1 MCEYSVGIFARIMS
15 RPAAPAVLL
24 ADPPNSPKG
33 RLAFAALIAGG
44 LAIAFSPIFMRL
56 SEIGPLATA
65 VHRLALGLPVFWLW
79 LALEKGP
86 DGKNG
91 GRQRGPQ
98 SWRDAGLLA
107 LAGLF
112 FALDLAAWHSS
123 LGYTSVANATLLA
136 NNAPIFVA
144 LGAWLLW
151 RERPTRGFVIGLA
164 LSIVGCALLSRG
176 GFKPGQSTL
185 LGDGLALLTGV
196 FYSGYF
202 LTVKRLRA
210 RFTTAAIMTWSAMVG
225 AALLLPAAW
234 ITEGGLAEG
243 ALLPAS
249 LAGWLV
255 VLALALFSHVGGQ
268 SLITYAMA
276 HLPAGFS
283 ALTLLI
289 QPVGAAIFAWV
300 LFAEALGPLQLAG
313 GLVVLAGIWLARR

>member
-1 MCEYSVGIFARIMS
+1 MCQYSAGNFARIMS
-15 RPAAPAVLL
+15 RPVFS
-24 ADPPNSPKG
+24 DPQT

-56 SEIGPLATA
+56 SEIGPIATA
-65 VHRLALGLPVFWLW
+65 VHRLTLGLPVFWLW
-79 LALEKGP
+79 LALEKGE
-86 DGKNG
+86 GQ
-91 GRQRGPQ
+91 QRGPAN
-98 SWRDAGLLA
+98 WRDAGLLA

-144 LGAWLLW
+144 LGAWVLW
-151 RERPTRGFVIGLA
+151 RERPTRAFALGLVLA
-164 LSIVGCALLSRG
+164 LAGSALLSRG
-176 GFKPGQSTL
+176 GFVPGQSTL
-185 LGDGLALLTGV
+185 LGDGLALLTGL

-202 LTVKRLRA
+202 LTVKRLRT

-234 ITEGGLAEG
+234 LMEGS
-243 ALLPAS
+243 LLPAS
-249 LAGWLV
+249 LAGWSV

-276 HLPAGFS
+276 QLPAGFS

-289 QPVGAAIFAWV
+289 QPVGAAIFAWI
-300 LFAEALGPLQLAG
+300 LFGEALGPLQLTG
-313 GLVVLAGIWLARR
+313 GLIVLAGIWLARR

>member
-1 MCEYSVGIFARIMS
+1 MCEYSAGIIARIMS
-15 RPAAPAVLL
+15 RPAAHAALL
-24 ADPPNSPKG
+24 ADPHR

-44 LAIAFSPIFMRL
+44 IAIAFSPIFMRL

-65 VHRLALGLPVFWLW
+65 VHRLALGLPLFWLW
-79 LALEKGP
+79 LALEKGG
-86 DGKNG
+86 D
-91 GRQRGPQ
+91 QGPLPLR
-98 SWRDAGLLA
+98 SRPANWLEAGLLA

-151 RERPTRGFVIGLA
+151 RERPTRAFLIGLA
-164 LSIVGCALLSRG
+164 LSVVGCALLSRG

-234 ITEGGLAEG
+234 ASEGV
-243 ALLPAS
+243 LLPAS

-276 HLPAGFS
+276 QLPAGFS

-289 QPVGAAIFAWV
+289 QPVGAAIFAWI
-300 LFAEALGPLQLAG
+300 LFGEALGPLQLAG

>member
-1 MCEYSVGIFARIMS
+1 MT
-15 RPAAPAVLL
+15 RPAFTNPQ
-24 ADPPNSPKG
+24 S
-33 RLAFAALIAGG
+33 RLAFAALVAGG
-44 LAIAFSPIFMRL
+44 IAIAFSPIFMRL
-56 SEIGPLATA
+56 SEIGPIATA

-79 LALEKGP
+79 LAFEKGP
-86 DGKNG
+86 GEKQDV
-91 GRQRGPQ
+91 RQPASLRNRPA
-98 SWRDAGLLA
+98 SWREAGLLA
-107 LAGLF
+107 LSGLF

-151 RERPTRGFVIGLA
+151 RERPTRSFLIGLA
-164 LSIVGCALLSRG
+164 LAVIGSAALSRG
-176 GFKPGQSTL
+176 GFKPGHSTL
-185 LGDGLALLTGV
+185 FGDGLALLTGV

-210 RFTTAAIMTWSAMVG
+210 RFTTAAIMTWTAMVG

-234 ITEGGLAEG
+234 LSEG

-289 QPVGAAIFAWV
+289 QPVGAAIFAWI
-300 LFAEALGPLQLAG
+300 LFGEALGPLQLAG

>member
-1 MCEYSVGIFARIMS
+1 MP
-15 RPAAPAVLL
+15 RPILT
-24 ADPPNSPKG
+24 DPQR

-44 LAIAFSPIFMRL
+44 IAIAFSPIFMRL
-56 SEIGPLATA
+56 SEVGPIATA
-65 VHRLALGLPVFWLW
+65 VHRLVLGLPLFWLW
-79 LALEKGP
+79 LALEKG
-86 DGKNG
+86 DGQ
-91 GRQRGPQ
+91 QRGPAN
-98 SWRDAGLLA
+98 WRDAGLLA

-144 LGAWLLW
+144 LGAWALW
-151 RERPTRGFVIGLA
+151 RERPTRGFVIGLT

-225 AALLLPAAW
+225 ALLLLPAAW
-234 ITEGGLAEG
+234 ASEG

-289 QPVGAAIFAWV
+289 QPVGAALLAWI
-300 LFAEALGPLQLAG
+300 LFGEALGPLQLAG

>member
-1 MCEYSVGIFARIMS
+1 MP
-15 RPAAPAVLL
+15 RPILT
-24 ADPPNSPKG
+24 DPQR
-33 RLAFAALIAGG
+33 RLAFTALIAGG
-44 LAIAFSPIFMRL
+44 IAIAFSPIFMRL
-56 SEIGPLATA
+56 SEVGPIATA
-65 VHRLALGLPVFWLW
+65 VHRLVLGLPLFWLW
-79 LALEKGP
+79 LAVEKG
-86 DGKNG
+86 DGQ
-91 GRQRGPQ
+91 QRGPAN
-98 SWRDAGLLA
+98 WRDAGLLA

-151 RERPTRGFVIGLA
+151 RERPTRGFVIGLT

-225 AALLLPAAW
+225 ALILLPAAW
-234 ITEGGLAEG
+234 ASEGL
-243 ALLPAS
+243 LLPAS
-249 LAGWLV
+249 LAGWFV

-289 QPVGAAIFAWV
+289 QPVGAALLAWI
-300 LFAEALGPLQLAG
+300 LFGEALGPLQLAG
-313 GLVVLAGIWLARR
+313 GFVVLAGIWLARR

>member
-1 MCEYSVGIFARIMS
+1 MS
-15 RPAAPAVLL
+15 RPAPAALL
-24 ADPPNSPKG
+24 ADPKS
-33 RLAFAALIAGG
+33 RLAFTALVAGG
-44 LAIAFSPIFMRL
+44 IAIAFSPIFMRL

-65 VHRLALGLPVFWLW
+65 VQRLALGLPVFWLW
-79 LALEKGP
+79 LALEKGASERA
-86 DGKNG
+86 GT
-91 GRQRGPQ
+91 QRAPAG
-98 SWRDAGLLA
+98 WRDAGLLA

-123 LGYTSVANATLLA
+123 LVYTSVANATLLA

-144 LGAWLLW
+144 LGAWILW
-151 RERPTRGFVIGLA
+151 RERPTRAFALGLVLA
-164 LSIVGCALLSRG
+164 LAGSALLSRG
-176 GFKPGQSTL
+176 GFVPGQSTL

-210 RFTTAAIMTWSAMVG
+210 RFATATIMTWTAMVG
-225 AALLLPAAW
+225 ALLLLPAAW
-234 ITEGGLAEG
+234 IAQGP
-243 ALLPAS
+243 LLPAS
-249 LAGWLV
+249 MAGWLV
-255 VLALALFSHVGGQ
+255 VLALALVSHVGGQ

-289 QPVGAAIFAWV
+289 QPVGAAIFAWI
-300 LFAEALGPLQLAG
+300 LFGEALGPLQLAG

>member
-1 MCEYSVGIFARIMS
+1 MCQYSAGNFARIMS
-15 RPAAPAVLL
+15 RPVFS
-24 ADPPNSPKG
+24 DPQT

-56 SEIGPLATA
+56 SEIGPIATA
-65 VHRLALGLPVFWLW
+65 VHRLTLGLPVFWLW
-79 LALEKGP
+79 LALEKG
-86 DGKNG
+86 DGQ
-91 GRQRGPQ
+91 QRGPAN
-98 SWRDAGLLA
+98 WRDAGLLA

-144 LGAWLLW
+144 LGAWVLW
-151 RERPTRGFVIGLA
+151 RERPTRAFALGLVLA
-164 LSIVGCALLSRG
+164 LAGSALLSRG
-176 GFKPGQSTL
+176 GFVPGQSTL
-185 LGDGLALLTGV
+185 LGDGLALLTGL

-202 LTVKRLRA
+202 LTVKRLRT

-225 AALLLPAAW
+225 AALLLPTAW
-234 ITEGGLAEG
+234 LMEGS
-243 ALLPAS
+243 LLPAS
-249 LAGWLV
+249 LAGWSV

-276 HLPAGFS
+276 QLPAGFS

-289 QPVGAAIFAWV
+289 QPVGAAIFAWI
-300 LFAEALGPLQLAG
+300 LFGEALGPLQLTG
-313 GLVVLAGIWLARR
+313 GLIVLAGIWLARR

>member
-1 MCEYSVGIFARIMS
+1 MP
-15 RPAAPAVLL
+15 RPILT
-24 ADPPNSPKG
+24 DPQR

-44 LAIAFSPIFMRL
+44 IAIAFSPIFMRL
-56 SEIGPLATA
+56 SEIGPIATA
-65 VHRLALGLPVFWLW
+65 VHRLVLGLPLFWLW
-79 LALEKGP
+79 LALEKG
-86 DGKNG
+86 DGQ
-91 GRQRGPQ
+91 QRGPAN
-98 SWRDAGLLA
+98 WRDAGLLA

-176 GFKPGQSTL
+176 GFRPGQSTL

-225 AALLLPAAW
+225 ALLLLPAAW
-234 ITEGGLAEG
+234 ASEG

-289 QPVGAAIFAWV
+289 QPVGAAVLAWI
-300 LFAEALGPLQLAG
+300 LFGEALGPLQLAG

>member
-1 MCEYSVGIFARIMS
+1 MCEYSAGIIARIMS
-15 RPAAPAVLL
+15 RPAAHAALL
-24 ADPPNSPKG
+24 ADPHR
-33 RLAFAALIAGG
+33 RLAFTALIAGG
-44 LAIAFSPIFMRL
+44 IAIAFSPIFMRL

-65 VHRLALGLPVFWLW
+65 VHRLALGLPLFWLW
-79 LALEKGP
+79 LALEKGG
-86 DGKNG
+86 D
-91 GRQRGPQ
+91 QGPLPLR
-98 SWRDAGLLA
+98 SRPANWREAGLLA

-151 RERPTRGFVIGLA
+151 RERPTRAFVIGLA
-164 LSIVGCALLSRG
+164 LSVVGCALLSRG

-234 ITEGGLAEG
+234 ASEGV
-243 ALLPAS
+243 LLPAS

-276 HLPAGFS
+276 QLPAGFS

-289 QPVGAAIFAWV
+289 QPVGAAIFAWI
-300 LFAEALGPLQLAG
+300 LFGEALGPLQLAG

>member
-1 MCEYSVGIFARIMS
+1 MCEYSAGNFARIMS
-15 RPAAPAVLL
+15 RPVPTPLLL
-24 ADPPNSPKG
+24 ADPQT

-44 LAIAFSPIFMRL
+44 IAIAFSPIFMRL

-65 VHRLALGLPVFWLW
+65 VHRLALGLPLFWLW
-79 LALEKGP
+79 LALDKPDAQGP
-86 DGKNG
+86 LSLKTRPAN
-91 GRQRGPQ
+91 
-98 SWRDAGLLA
+98 WREAGLLA

-144 LGAWLLW
+144 LGAWVLW
-151 RERPTRGFVIGLA
+151 RERPTRSFVVGLG

-176 GFKPGQSTL
+176 GFKPGHSTL

-210 RFTTAAIMTWSAMVG
+210 RFTTAAIMSWSAVVG
-225 AALLLPAAW
+225 ALILLPAAW
-234 ITEGGLAEG
+234 ASEGV
-243 ALLPAS
+243 LLPAS
-249 LAGWLV
+249 LAGWLA

-276 HLPAGFS
+276 QLPAGFS

-289 QPVGAAIFAWV
+289 QPVGAAIFAWI
-300 LFAEALGPLQLAG
+300 LFGEALAPLQLAG

>member
-1 MCEYSVGIFARIMS
+1 MAETFARIMS
-15 RPAAPAVLL
+15 RPVFS
-24 ADPPNSPKG
+24 DPQT
-33 RLAFAALIAGG
+33 RLAFAALVGG
-44 LAIAFSPIFMRL
+44 ALAIAFSPIFMRL
-56 SEIGPLATA
+56 SEIGPIATA
-65 VHRLALGLPVFWLW
+65 VHRLVLGLPLFWLW

-86 DGKNG
+86 DKHQIG
-91 GRQRGPQ
+91 QRRAPAN
-98 SWRDAGLLA
+98 WRDAGLLA
-107 LAGLF
+107 LSGLF
-112 FALDLAAWHSS
+112 FAGDLAAWHSS

-144 LGAWLLW
+144 LGAWVLW
-151 RERPTRGFVIGLA
+151 REKPTRGFLIGLA
-164 LSIVGCALLSRG
+164 LSVVGCALLSRG
-176 GFKPGQSTL
+176 GFKPGHSTL
-185 LGDGLALLTGV
+185 LGDGLALLTAL
-196 FYSGYF
+196 FYSAYF

-210 RFTTAAIMTWSAMVG
+210 RFTTAAIMTWTAMVG
-225 AALLLPAAW
+225 TLILLPVAW
-234 ITEGGLAEG
+234 IMEGG

-255 VLALALFSHVGGQ
+255 LLALALFSHVGGQ

-289 QPVGAAIFAWV
+289 QPVGAAIFAWF

>member
-1 MCEYSVGIFARIMS
+1 MP
-15 RPAAPAVLL
+15 RPILT
-24 ADPPNSPKG
+24 DPQR

-44 LAIAFSPIFMRL
+44 IAIAFSPIFMRL
-56 SEIGPLATA
+56 SEIGPIATA
-65 VHRLALGLPVFWLW
+65 VHRLVLGLPLFWLW
-79 LALEKGP
+79 LALEKG
-86 DGKNG
+86 DGQ
-91 GRQRGPQ
+91 QRGPAN
-98 SWRDAGLLA
+98 WRDAGLLA

-164 LSIVGCALLSRG
+164 LSIVGCAPLSRG
-176 GFKPGQSTL
+176 GFQPGRSTL

-225 AALLLPAAW
+225 ALLLLPAAW
-234 ITEGGLAEG
+234 ASEG

-289 QPVGAAIFAWV
+289 QPVGAAVLAWI
-300 LFAEALGPLQLAG
+300 LFGEALGPLQLAG

>member
-1 MCEYSVGIFARIMS
+1 MP
-15 RPAAPAVLL
+15 RPILT
-24 ADPPNSPKG
+24 DPQR

-44 LAIAFSPIFMRL
+44 IAIAFSPIFMRL
-56 SEIGPLATA
+56 SEIGPIATA
-65 VHRLALGLPVFWLW
+65 VHRLVLGLPLFWLW
-79 LALEKGP
+79 LALEKGE
-86 DGKNG
+86 GQ
-91 GRQRGPQ
+91 QRGPAN
-98 SWRDAGLLA
+98 WRDAGLLA

-151 RERPTRGFVIGLA
+151 RERPTRGFVIGLT

-176 GFKPGQSTL
+176 GFKPGQGTL

-225 AALLLPAAW
+225 ALLLLPAAW
-234 ITEGGLAEG
+234 ASEGV
-243 ALLPAS
+243 LLPAS

-289 QPVGAAIFAWV
+289 QPVGAAVLAWI
-300 LFAEALGPLQLAG
+300 LFGEALGPLQLAG

>member
-1 MCEYSVGIFARIMS
+1 MCEYNAGNFARIMS
-15 RPAAPAVLL
+15 RPVAPPLLL
-24 ADPPNSPKG
+24 ANPQT
-33 RLAFAALIAGG
+33 RLAFAALLAGG

-56 SEIGPLATA
+56 SEIGPIATA
-65 VHRLALGLPVFWLW
+65 VHRLTLGLPVFWLW
-79 LALEKGP
+79 LAVEKGE
-86 DGKNG
+86 
-91 GRQRGPQ
+91 GRRRAPAG
-98 SWRDAGLLA
+98 WRDAGLLA

-144 LGAWLLW
+144 LGAWVLW
-151 RERPTRGFVIGLA
+151 RERPTRGFAVGLVLA
-164 LSIVGCALLSRG
+164 LAGSALLSSG
-176 GFKPGQSTL
+176 GFRPGESTL
-185 LGDGLALLTGV
+185 FGDGLALLTGV

-202 LTVKRLRA
+202 LTVKRLRS

-234 ITEGGLAEG
+234 LAEG
-243 ALLPAS
+243 VLLPAS
-249 LAGWLV
+249 LAGWSV

-289 QPVGAAIFAWV
+289 QPVGAAIFAWI
-300 LFAEALGPLQLAG
+300 LFGEALGPLQLAG

>member
-1 MCEYSVGIFARIMS
+1 MP
-15 RPAAPAVLL
+15 RPILTERQ
-24 ADPPNSPKG
+24 S
-33 RLAFAALIAGG
+33 RLAFAALIVGG

-56 SEIGPLATA
+56 SEIGPIATA
-65 VHRLALGLPVFWLW
+65 VHRLVLGLPLFWLW
-79 LALEKGP
+79 LALEKG
-86 DGKNG
+86 DGQ
-91 GRQRGPQ
+91 QRGPAN
-98 SWRDAGLLA
+98 WRDAGLLA

-151 RERPTRGFVIGLA
+151 RERPTRGFVIGLT
-164 LSIVGCALLSRG
+164 LSIIGCALLSRG

-225 AALLLPAAW
+225 GLILLPAAW
-234 ITEGGLAEG
+234 ASEA

-289 QPVGAAIFAWV
+289 QPVGAAVLAWI
-300 LFAEALGPLQLAG
+300 LFAEALGPLQLTG

>member
-1 MCEYSVGIFARIMS
+1 MP
-15 RPAAPAVLL
+15 RPILT
-24 ADPPNSPKG
+24 DPQR

-44 LAIAFSPIFMRL
+44 IAIAFSPIFMRL
-56 SEIGPLATA
+56 SEVGPIATA
-65 VHRLALGLPVFWLW
+65 VHRLVLGLPLFWLW
-79 LALEKGP
+79 LALEQG
-86 DGKNG
+86 DGQ
-91 GRQRGPQ
+91 QRGPAN
-98 SWRDAGLLA
+98 WRDAGLLA

-225 AALLLPAAW
+225 ALILLPAAW
-234 ITEGGLAEG
+234 ASEGV
-243 ALLPAS
+243 LLPAS
-249 LAGWLV
+249 LAGWFV

-289 QPVGAAIFAWV
+289 QPVGAALLAWI
-300 LFAEALGPLQLAG
+300 LFGEALGPLQLAG

>member
-1 MCEYSVGIFARIMS
+1 MWQYSAGNFARIMS
-15 RPAAPAVLL
+15 RPVFS
-24 ADPPNSPKG
+24 DPQT

-56 SEIGPLATA
+56 SEIGPIATA
-65 VHRLALGLPVFWLW
+65 VHRLTLGLPVFWLW
-79 LALEKGP
+79 LALEKGE
-86 DGKNG
+86 GQ
-91 GRQRGPQ
+91 QRGPAN
-98 SWRDAGLLA
+98 WRDAGLLA

-112 FALDLAAWHSS
+112 FALDLAAWHSA

-144 LGAWLLW
+144 LGAWVLW
-151 RERPTRGFVIGLA
+151 RERPTRAFALGLVLA
-164 LSIVGCALLSRG
+164 LAGSALLSRG
-176 GFKPGQSTL
+176 GFVPGQSTL
-185 LGDGLALLTGV
+185 LGDGLALLTGL

-202 LTVKRLRA
+202 LTVKRLRT

-234 ITEGGLAEG
+234 LMEGS
-243 ALLPAS
+243 LLPAS
-249 LAGWLV
+249 LAGWSV

-276 HLPAGFS
+276 QLPAGFS

-289 QPVGAAIFAWV
+289 QPVGAAIFAWI
-300 LFAEALGPLQLAG
+300 LFGEALGPLQLTG
-313 GLVVLAGIWLARR
+313 GLIVLAGIWLARR

>member
-1 MCEYSVGIFARIMS
+1 MCQYSAGNFARIMS
-15 RPAAPAVLL
+15 RPVFS
-24 ADPPNSPKG
+24 DPQT

-56 SEIGPLATA
+56 SEIGPIATA
-65 VHRLALGLPVFWLW
+65 VHRLTLGLPVFWLW
-79 LALEKGP
+79 LALEKG
-86 DGKNG
+86 DGQ
-91 GRQRGPQ
+91 QRGPAN
-98 SWRDAGLLA
+98 WRDAGLLA

-144 LGAWLLW
+144 LGAWVLW
-151 RERPTRGFVIGLA
+151 RERPTRAFALGLVLA
-164 LSIVGCALLSRG
+164 LAGSALLSHG
-176 GFKPGQSTL
+176 GFIPGQSTL
-185 LGDGLALLTGV
+185 LGDGLALLTGL

-202 LTVKRLRA
+202 LTVKRLRT

-225 AALLLPAAW
+225 AALLLPTAW
-234 ITEGGLAEG
+234 LMEGS
-243 ALLPAS
+243 LLPAS
-249 LAGWLV
+249 LAGWSV

-276 HLPAGFS
+276 QLPAGFS

-289 QPVGAAIFAWV
+289 QPVGAAIFAWI
-300 LFAEALGPLQLAG
+300 LFGEALGPLQLTG
-313 GLVVLAGIWLARR
+313 GLIVLAGIWLARR

>member
-1 MCEYSVGIFARIMS
+1 MS
-15 RPAAPAVLL
+15 RPVFS
-24 ADPPNSPKG
+24 DPQT

-56 SEIGPLATA
+56 SEIGPIATA
-65 VHRLALGLPVFWLW
+65 VHRLTLGLPVFWLW
-79 LALEKGP
+79 LALEKG
-86 DGKNG
+86 DGQ
-91 GRQRGPQ
+91 QRGPAN
-98 SWRDAGLLA
+98 WRDAGLLA

-144 LGAWLLW
+144 LGAWVLW
-151 RERPTRGFVIGLA
+151 RERPTRAFALGLVLA
-164 LSIVGCALLSRG
+164 LAGSALLSHG
-176 GFKPGQSTL
+176 GFIPGQSTL
-185 LGDGLALLTGV
+185 LGDGLALLTGL

-202 LTVKRLRA
+202 LTVKRLRT

-225 AALLLPAAW
+225 AALLLPTAW
-234 ITEGGLAEG
+234 LMEGS
-243 ALLPAS
+243 LLPAS
-249 LAGWLV
+249 LAGWSV

-276 HLPAGFS
+276 QLPAGFS

-289 QPVGAAIFAWV
+289 QPVGAAIFAWI
-300 LFAEALGPLQLAG
+300 LFGEALGPLQLTG
-313 GLVVLAGIWLARR
+313 GLIVLAGIWLARR

>member
-1 MCEYSVGIFARIMS
+1 MP
-15 RPAAPAVLL
+15 RPILT
-24 ADPPNSPKG
+24 DPQR

-44 LAIAFSPIFMRL
+44 IAIAFSPIFMRL
-56 SEIGPLATA
+56 SEVGPIATA
-65 VHRLALGLPVFWLW
+65 VHRLVLGLPLFWLW
-79 LALEKGP
+79 LALEQG
-86 DGKNG
+86 DGQ
-91 GRQRGPQ
+91 QRGPAN
-98 SWRDAGLLA
+98 WRDAGLLA

-225 AALLLPAAW
+225 ALILLPAAW
-234 ITEGGLAEG
+234 ASEGV
-243 ALLPAS
+243 LLPAS
-249 LAGWLV
+249 LAGWFV

-289 QPVGAAIFAWV
+289 QPVGAALLAWI
-300 LFAEALGPLQLAG
+300 LFGEALGPLQLAG
-313 GLVVLAGIWLARR
+313 GFVVLAGIWLARR

>member
-1 MCEYSVGIFARIMS
+1 MP
-15 RPAAPAVLL
+15 RPILT
-24 ADPPNSPKG
+24 DPQR

-44 LAIAFSPIFMRL
+44 IAIAFSPIFMRL
-56 SEIGPLATA
+56 SEIGPIATA
-65 VHRLALGLPVFWLW
+65 VHRLVLGLPLFWLW
-79 LALEKGP
+79 LALEKG
-86 DGKNG
+86 DGQ
-91 GRQRGPQ
+91 QRGPAN
-98 SWRDAGLLA
+98 WRDAGLLA

-210 RFTTAAIMTWSAMVG
+210 RFTV
-225 AALLLPAAW
+225 
-234 ITEGGLAEG
+234 
-243 ALLPAS
+243 
-249 LAGWLV
+249 
-255 VLALALFSHVGGQ
+255 
-268 SLITYAMA
+268 
-276 HLPAGFS
+276 
-283 ALTLLI
+283 
-289 QPVGAAIFAWV
+289 
-300 LFAEALGPLQLAG
+300 
-313 GLVVLAGIWLARR
+313 RK

>member
-1 MCEYSVGIFARIMS
+1 MP
-15 RPAAPAVLL
+15 RPILT
-24 ADPPNSPKG
+24 DPQR
-33 RLAFAALIAGG
+33 RLAFTALIAGG
-44 LAIAFSPIFMRL
+44 IAIAFSPIFMRL
-56 SEIGPLATA
+56 SEVGPIATA
-65 VHRLALGLPVFWLW
+65 VHRLVLGLPLFWLW
-79 LALEKGP
+79 LAVEKG
-86 DGKNG
+86 DGQ
-91 GRQRGPQ
+91 QRGPAN
-98 SWRDAGLLA
+98 WRDAGLLA

-151 RERPTRGFVIGLA
+151 RERPTRGFVIGLT

-176 GFKPGQSTL
+176 GFKSGQSTL

-225 AALLLPAAW
+225 ALILLPAAW
-234 ITEGGLAEG
+234 ASEGL
-243 ALLPAS
+243 LLPAS
-249 LAGWLV
+249 LAGWFV

-289 QPVGAAIFAWV
+289 QPVGAALLAWI
-300 LFAEALGPLQLAG
+300 LFGEALGPLQLAG
-313 GLVVLAGIWLARR
+313 GFVVLAGIWLARR

>member
-1 MCEYSVGIFARIMS
+1 MP
-15 RPAAPAVLL
+15 RPILTERQ
-24 ADPPNSPKG
+24 S

-44 LAIAFSPIFMRL
+44 IAIAFSPIFMRL
-56 SEIGPLATA
+56 SEIGPIATA
-65 VHRLALGLPVFWLW
+65 VHRLLLGLPLFWLW
-79 LALEKGP
+79 LALEKG
-86 DGKNG
+86 DGQ
-91 GRQRGPQ
+91 QRGPAN
-98 SWRDAGLLA
+98 WRDAGLLA

-151 RERPTRGFVIGLA
+151 RERPTRGFVIGLT
-164 LSIVGCALLSRG
+164 LSIIGCALLSRG

-225 AALLLPAAW
+225 GLILLPAAW
-234 ITEGGLAEG
+234 ASEA

-249 LAGWLV
+249 LAGWLA

-289 QPVGAAIFAWV
+289 QPVGAAVLAWI

>member
-1 MCEYSVGIFARIMS
+1 MS
-15 RPAAPAVLL
+15 RPVFTHPQT
-24 ADPPNSPKG
+24 

-44 LAIAFSPIFMRL
+44 IAIAFSPIFMRL
-56 SEIGPLATA
+56 SEIGPIATA
-65 VHRLALGLPVFWLW
+65 VHRLALGLPLFWLW
-79 LALEKGP
+79 LALEKRDSHQAAP
-86 DGKNG
+86 LQN
-91 GRQRGPQ
+91 RPAT
-98 SWRDAGLLA
+98 WREAGLLT
-107 LAGLF
+107 LSGLF

-151 RERPTRGFVIGLA
+151 RERPTRGFLIGLA
-164 LSIVGCALLSRG
+164 LAVIGCALLSRG
-176 GFKPGQSTL
+176 GFVPGQSTL

-202 LTVKRLRA
+202 LTVKRLRD
-210 RFTTAAIMTWSAMVG
+210 RFTTAAIMTWTAMVG

-234 ITEGGLAEG
+234 IAEGG

-255 VLALALFSHVGGQ
+255 LLALALFSHVGGQ

-289 QPVGAAIFAWV
+289 QPVGAAIFAWI
-300 LFAEALGPLQLAG
+300 LFGEALGPLQLAG